1 MKPAA
6 KPHTN
11 QHTAGVAMRH
21 TKTRTLSSTS
31 AERIVRRLKR
41 DHPDIA
47 AALGRGE
54 FRSAR
59 AAGMA
64 AHQGL
69 RKLDAAK
76 GQG

>member
-1 MKPAA
+1 LRLAQDLAADPNVTPAA

-41 DHPDIA
+41 DHPEIA
-47 AALGRGE
+47 EALARGRG
-54 FRSAR
+54 SGGLI
-59 AAGMA
+59 AG
-64 AHQGL
+64 
-69 RKLDAAK
+69 
-76 GQG
+76 